1 VAEVKSDLFDHNFII
16 YLGLNYMV
24 SMDDAVIA
32 RYDIGGE
39 RFEVLVDPK
48 MVWKIRNHEDLG
60 ENFDILNYLAID
72 TVFSDSNKGIR
83 ASTENLMKTFK
94 NTEISK
100 ISMDIITKGEI
111 QLTTEQRKEMMEIKR
126 KQIIATIARNAINPK
141 TKTPHPPQRIE
152 LAINESKASIDPFK
166 PVDAQVQL
174 ILKKLQP
181 ILPIR
186 FEMIVMAIRL
196 SGEDYG
202 RCYGDIKNFGKITKE
217 EWQKDGS
224 WVGLLELPAGMQSDF
239 YDKINSKT
247 KGNAEI
253 KLIES

>member
-1 VAEVKSDLFDHNFII
+1 
-16 YLGLNYMV
+16 MV
-24 SMDDAVIA
+24 SLDDAIIA
-32 RYDIGGE
+32 RYETSGE

-48 MVWKIRNHEDLG
+48 MVWKIRNDDELG
-60 ENFDILNYLAID
+60 ENFNILDYLAID
-72 TVFSDSNKGIR
+72 TIFKDSNKGIR
-83 ASTENLMKTFK
+83 ASSESMVKIFN
-94 NTEISK
+94 NTEIQK
-100 ISMDIITKGEI
+100 IAMDIIIKGEI
-111 QLTTEQRKEMMEIKR
+111 QLTTEQRKEMMENKR
-126 KQIIATIARNAINPK
+126 KQIISTIARNAINPK

-152 LAINESKASIDPFK
+152 LALNEAKVSIDPFK
-166 PVDAQVQL
+166 PIDAQVQD

-186 FEMIVMAIRL
+186 FENVVIAVRL

-202 RCYGDIKNFGKITKE
+202 KCYGDIKNFAKITKD

-224 WVGLLELPAGMQSDF
+224 WIGLIELPAGLQGDF

>member
-1 VAEVKSDLFDHNFII
+1 
-16 YLGLNYMV
+16 MV
-24 SMDDAVIA
+24 SLDDAVIA
-32 RYDIGGE
+32 RYDTSGE

-48 MVWKIRNHEDLG
+48 IVWKIRNHEDLG
-60 ENFDILNYLAID
+60 ENFNILDYLAID
-72 TVFSDSNKGIR
+72 TVFTDSNKGSR
-83 ASTENLMKTFK
+83 ASSESLQKIFES
-94 NTEISK
+94 TEIQK

-111 QLTTEQRKEMMEIKR
+111 QLTTEQRKEMMENKR
-126 KQIIATIARNAINPK
+126 KQIVATIARNAINPK

-152 LAINESKASIDPFK
+152 LALTEAKVSIDPFK

-181 ILPIR
+181 IIPIR
-186 FEMIVMAIRL
+186 FETIVLAIRL
-196 SGEDYG
+196 GGDDYG
-202 RCYGDIKNFGKITKE
+202 KCYGDIKNFGKITKD

-224 WVGLLELPAGMQSDF
+224 WIGLIELPAGMQAEF

-253 KLIES
+253 KIIEDQL

>member
-1 VAEVKSDLFDHNFII
+1 
-16 YLGLNYMV
+16 MV
-24 SMDDAVIA
+24 SLDDAIIA
-32 RYDIGGE
+32 RYETSGE

-48 MVWKIRNHEDLG
+48 MVWKIRNDDELG
-60 ENFDILNYLAID
+60 ENFNILDYLAID
-72 TVFSDSNKGIR
+72 TIFKDSNKGIR
-83 ASTENLMKTFK
+83 ASSESMVKIFN
-94 NTEISK
+94 NTEIQK
-100 ISMDIITKGEI
+100 IAMDIIIKGEI
-111 QLTTEQRKEMMEIKR
+111 QLTTEQRKEMMENKR
-126 KQIIATIARNAINPK
+126 KQIISTIARNAINPK

-152 LAINESKASIDPFK
+152 LALNEAKVSIDPFK
-166 PVDAQVQL
+166 PVDAQVQD

-186 FEMIVMAIRL
+186 FENVVIAVRL

-202 RCYGDIKNFGKITKE
+202 KCYGDIKNFAKITKD

-224 WVGLLELPAGMQSDF
+224 WIGLIELPAGLQGDF

>member
-1 VAEVKSDLFDHNFII
+1 
-16 YLGLNYMV
+16 MV
-24 SMDDAVIA
+24 SLDDAVIA
-32 RYDIGGE
+32 RYDTSGE

-48 MVWKIRNHEDLG
+48 MVWKIRNKEDLG
-60 ENFDILNYLAID
+60 ENFNILDYLAID
-72 TVFSDSNKGIR
+72 TVFTDSHKGIR
-83 ASTENLMKTFK
+83 ASTESLMKIFK
-94 NTEISK
+94 NTEIDKVSL
-100 ISMDIITKGEI
+100 DIITKGEI
-111 QLTTEQRKEMMEIKR
+111 QLTTEQRKEMMENKR
-126 KQIIATIARNAINPK
+126 KQIVATIARNAINPK

-152 LAINESKASIDPFK
+152 LALAEAKVSIDPFK
-166 PVDAQVQL
+166 PVDAQVQI

-186 FEMIVMAIRL
+186 FEMIVLAIRL

-202 RCYGDIKNFGKITKE
+202 KCYGDIKNFGKITKD

-224 WVGLLELPAGMQSDF
+224 WIGLLELPAGMQPDF
-239 YDKINSKT
+239 YDKINAKT

>member
-1 VAEVKSDLFDHNFII
+1 
-16 YLGLNYMV
+16 MV
-24 SMDDAVIA
+24 SLDDAIIA
-32 RYDIGGE
+32 RYETSGE
-39 RFEVLVDPK
+39 RFEVLVDAK
-48 MVWKIRNHEDLG
+48 MVWKIRNDDELG
-60 ENFDILNYLAID
+60 ENFNILDYLAID
-72 TVFSDSNKGIR
+72 TIFKDSNKGIR
-83 ASTENLMKTFK
+83 ASSESMVKIFN
-94 NTEISK
+94 NTEIQK
-100 ISMDIITKGEI
+100 IAMDIIIKGEI
-111 QLTTEQRKEMMEIKR
+111 QLTTEQRKEMMENKR
-126 KQIIATIARNAINPK
+126 KQIISTIARNAINPK

-152 LAINESKASIDPFK
+152 LALNEAKVSIDPFK
-166 PVDAQVQL
+166 PVDAQVQD

-186 FEMIVMAIRL
+186 FENVVIAVRL

-202 RCYGDIKNFGKITKE
+202 KCYGDIKNFAKITKD

-224 WVGLLELPAGMQSDF
+224 WIGLIELPAGLQGDF

>member
-1 VAEVKSDLFDHNFII
+1 
-16 YLGLNYMV
+16 MV
-24 SMDDAVIA
+24 SLDDAVIA
-32 RYDIGGE
+32 RYDTSGE

-48 MVWKIRNHEDLG
+48 MVWKIRNKEDLG
-60 ENFDILNYLAID
+60 EDFDILNYLAID
-72 TVFSDSNKGIR
+72 TVFTDSNKGIR
-83 ASTENLMKTFK
+83 ASTESMMKIFN
-94 NTEISK
+94 NTDTDK
-100 ISMDIITKGEI
+100 ISLDIITKGEI
-111 QLTTEQRKEMMEIKR
+111 QLTTEQRKEMMENKR
-126 KQIIATIARNAINPK
+126 KQIVNTISRNAINPK

-152 LAINESKASIDPFK
+152 LAISEAKISIDPFK

-181 ILPIR
+181 IIPIR
-186 FEMIVMAIRL
+186 FEMIILAIRL

-202 RCYGDIKNFGKITKE
+202 KCYGDIKNFGKITKE

-224 WVGLLELPAGMQSDF
+224 WIGLLELPAGMQSDF

-253 KLIES
+253 KIIED